1 MGSTLSESTGPGFA
15 RAVFNLPTTACYI
28 YGARVLAPCAGELVS
43 AIDGLHRTSNVPKPT
58 SKITAPVARTRKGRS
73 ARGNTVSVPY
83 EDTLIESLR
92 DPEEV
97 AACLEAALEDGD
109 QAVLMLALR
118 QVAQARGGVAPV
130 ARKATL
136 TREATYRACCPKE
149 AIPRWAV

>member
-1 MGSTLSESTGPGFA
+1 
-15 RAVFNLPTTACYI
+15 
-28 YGARVLAPCAGELVS
+28 
-43 AIDGLHRTSNVPKPT
+43 VPKPT

-92 DPEEV
+92 DPEEA

-136 TREATYRACCPKE
+136 TREATYRMLSERGNPAPSSLTAVLAATGLQLSVKPIAHPKVRRE
-149 AIPRWAV
+149 KPRRAT